1 MMPAHPGNPGAAVQD
16 RLREHWQQGGILAY
30 PTEGVWG
37 LGCDPHN
44 PEALQRLLALK
55 GRDSA
60 KGLILVA
67 ASLAQIQPLLQ
78 GLSASQRARLEQD
91 WPGFVT
97 YLLPLPKPSPYPALL
112 TGAHDCI
119 AVRVSAHPVV
129 QALCRQ
135 FGALVST
142 SANPSGLAAAMS
154 SEAVWDYFGD
164 RVWMVPGALG
174 GAKRPSAIIDLISG
188 AVIRAG

>member
-1 MMPAHPGNPGAAVQD
+1 MTPTPIPPALAAHLQA
-16 RLREHWQQGGILAY
+16 GGLLAY

-44 PEALQRLLALK
+44 PEALQRLIDLK

-78 GLSASQRARLEQD
+78 GLSAAQRARLEQD

-97 YLLPLPKPSPYPALL
+97 YLLPLPQPSPYPALL
-112 TGAHDCI
+112 TGHHGRI

-129 QALCRQ
+129 QALCQQ
-135 FGALVST
+135 FGPLVST

-154 SEAVWDYFGD
+154 AEAVWDYFGD
-164 RVWMVPGALG
+164 QVWIVPGALG
-174 GAKRPSAIIDLISG
+174 GAERPSAIIDLASG
-188 AVIRAG
+188 EVIRAG

>member
-1 MMPAHPGNPGAAVQD
+1 MTPTPIPPALAAHLQAD
-16 RLREHWQQGGILAY
+16 GLLAY

-44 PEALQRLLALK
+44 PEALQRLIDLK

-78 GLSASQRARLEQD
+78 GLSAAQRARLEQD

-97 YLLPLPKPSPYPALL
+97 YLLPLPQPSPYPALL
-112 TGAHDCI
+112 TGHHGRI
-119 AVRVSAHPVV
+119 AVRVSAHP
-129 QALCRQ
+129 
-135 FGALVST
+135 
-142 SANPSGLAAAMS
+142 
-154 SEAVWDYFGD
+154 
-164 RVWMVPGALG
+164 
-174 GAKRPSAIIDLISG
+174 
-188 AVIRAG
+188 